1 VILVL
6 TLLAGATGAV
16 SRFVLDAWIKGRW
29 RSPFPWGTVLINV
42 TGSLLL
48 GILAGLVLFG
58 GQAAAWQTVVG
69 TGFCG
74 GYTTFSTASF
84 ETVRLVQQQRLGLAL
99 LNALGSLVTSV
110 AAGAAGLALVWA
122 IQGSAA

>member
-1 VILVL
+1 MIVVL
-6 TLLAGATGAV
+6 TLLAGATGALT
-16 SRFVLDAWIKGRW
+16 RFLLDASIKRRW
-29 RSPFPWGTVLINV
+29 QTAFPWATVIINV

-58 GQAAAWQTVVG
+58 DQPSAWQTVVG

-84 ETVRLVQQQRLGLAL
+84 EIVRLVQQNRRGLAL
-99 LNALGSLVTSV
+99 LNATGSLVMSV
-110 AAGAAGLALVWA
+110 AACAVGLALV
-122 IQGSAA
+122 SAF

>member
-1 VILVL
+1 MIVVLV
-6 TLLAGATGAV
+6 LLAGAAGAV
-16 SRFVLDAWIKGRW
+16 SRFVLDSSVKRRW
-29 RSPFPWGTVLINV
+29 ESPFPWATVFINV

-58 GQAAAWQTVVG
+58 GQPAEWQTVVG

-84 ETVRLVQQQRLGLAL
+84 ETVRLVQQHRPALAL
-99 LNALGSLVTSV
+99 LNAVGSLVLSV
-110 AAGAAGLALVWA
+110 AACAAGLALMWA
-122 IQGSAA
+122 L